1 MQILKFTF
9 FYILPFRIIF
19 KQSLQMFHFT
29 NELLF
34 SAFTKLARIII
45 LVIQIKC
52 YTFLNNS
59 QLFFFCLAFNPHF
72 IKNLKLF
79 K

>member
-1 MQILKFTF
+1 
-9 FYILPFRIIF
+9 
-19 KQSLQMFHFT
+19 MFHFT

-45 LVIQIKC
+45 LVTQIKC